1 MPELRN
7 PNDSDLSQY
16 LYCNKKN
23 NRPRIHHTVCEER
36 CKKFKKCPYYGEWY
50 REYYDKEVEE
60 KPKPKLKRKKVK
72 PKKKKVVR
80 RKKISK
86 KTKVAGTLEI

>member
-7 PNDSDLSQY
+7 PNDSELSQY

-23 NRPRIHHTVCEER
+23 NKPRIHHTVCEER

-60 KPKPKLKRKKVK
+60 KPKPK
-72 PKKKKVVR
+72 PKIKKVVKR
-80 RKKISK
+80 TRKKIK
-86 KTKVAGTLEI
+86 KRKPKAKAVSA